1 MATLT
6 SNISNISLTVSGTTT
21 KRATISWTLPTVPSS
36 GTITACTL
44 TGTATANMT
53 RGSATIKV
61 NNTTVTSGTPFT
73 INLGTSNSTSS
84 VAATAVGRNQNARGT
99 VTFSNLVYTVT
110 YTEPTATY
118 TVTFVDWDG
127 TVLKTESVEQGD
139 SATAPEVNRYGYA
152 LTGWSVDFSNV
163 ISNITTTAQYKIVNI
178 LVTKENGSWNN
189 IDKVFQKVSG
199 SWVEQENSSWN
210 ALFNSNIKYI
220 LKE

>member
-6 SNISNISLTVSGTTT
+6 SNISDIKLTISGTTT
-21 KRATISWTLPTVPSS
+21 KRATISWTQPTVPS
-36 GTITACTL
+36 GATITACTL
-44 TGTATANMT
+44 TGTATASMT

-61 NNTTVTSGTPFT
+61 NNTTVTSGTSFT

-84 VAATAVGRNQNARGT
+84 VTATAVGKIGNASGT

-110 YTEPTATY
+110 YTEPTVTY

-127 TVLKTESVEQGD
+127 TVLKTESVKQGS
-139 SATAPEVNRYGYA
+139 SATAPEVNRYGYI

-163 ISNITTTAQYKIVNI
+163 ISNITTTAQYEIVNI
-178 LVTKENGSWNN
+178 LAIKENGGWSN
-189 IDKVFQKVSG
+189 IGKVFKKVSG
-199 SWVEQENSSWN
+199 IWVEQENSDWN
-210 ALFNSNIKYI
+210 TLFNSNIKYI